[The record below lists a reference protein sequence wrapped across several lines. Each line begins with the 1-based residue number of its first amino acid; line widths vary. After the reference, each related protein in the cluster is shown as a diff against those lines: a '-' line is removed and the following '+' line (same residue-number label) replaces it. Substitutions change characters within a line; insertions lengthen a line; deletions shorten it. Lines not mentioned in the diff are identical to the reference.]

1 VTLKICEKRRK
12 SVVVVTFFGPWTTG
26 HDTKK
31 NELKCTNL
39 LDNKNTLNINF
50 LYIRV
55 ANNSYF
61 STLNFHVKKIFFKNI
76 KSCRRDNLPK
86 IWAPRRCR
94 FFRTLFRGKK
104 GVKGGV
110 LPCFD
115 LVVKI
120 FN

>member
-1 VTLKICEKRRK
+1 MGTTTLQVFSNVISWLKGGVLPCLGKINIFYEKRRK

-26 HDTKK
+26 HDMKK

-61 STLNFHVKKIFFKNI
+61 TTLNFHVKKIFFKNI
-76 KSCRRDNLPK
+76 KSCRRANLPK
-86 IWAPRRCR
+86 IWAP
-94 FFRTLFRGKK
+94 LG
-104 GVKGGV
+104 
-110 LPCFD
+110 
-115 LVVKI
+115 
-120 FN
+120 